1 MLRDALSEAFTWSP
15 VTKPQSADELAKL
28 LSAAG
33 PRTIGVYVAKRR
45 SLRSSR
51 PRKWTCSP
59 RLEPKRKPAWRSSPY
74 SIFHRYIVDEVFGPR
89 FCDHKPPTI
98 HYHKTIE
105 EAIADARALPGIA
118 AAMLATRMTDLRDI
132 CTAGELMPQKS
143 TYFFPKLATGMVI
156 NPLY

>member
-33 PRTIGVYVAKRR
+33 PRTIGVYVAKGEVCA
-45 SLRSSR
+45 LV
-51 PRKWTCSP
+51 SP
-59 RLEPKRKPAWRSSPY
+59 KEVDLLAALEPKRKPAWRSSPY

-105 EAIADARALPGIA
+105 EAIADARAHAGIA
-118 AAMLATRMTDLRDI
+118 ALMPATRMTDLRDI
-132 CTAGELMPQKS
+132 CTAS
-143 TYFFPKLATGMVI
+143 
-156 NPLY
+156 